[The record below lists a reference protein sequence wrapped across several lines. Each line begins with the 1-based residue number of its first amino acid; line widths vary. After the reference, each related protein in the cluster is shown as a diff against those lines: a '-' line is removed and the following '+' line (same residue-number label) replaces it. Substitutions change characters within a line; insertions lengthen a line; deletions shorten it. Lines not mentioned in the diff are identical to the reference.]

1 MKGTIYIL
9 FAAVLFLSCGA
20 REIKDARKIL
30 DNVESFIQE
39 RPDSA
44 LSVLEGIDKSN
55 LNNKELKARHGLLL
69 SMALDKN
76 FIDLTSDSLIAP
88 VVKYYEG
95 TKDYDHL
102 FKAYYYLGRIYHNA
116 DRHNE
121 SMLIYSKA
129 LDISDKINDDLYL
142 GLLQAQFGNLNYD
155 FFNYESAI
163 ENFEKAYEYYEKAG
177 KETYMHYT
185 LFNLAPLY
193 YEMGDWTKGKT
204 TLFDCM
210 EWANDNGIKTVFDK
224 CVDQLFLL
232 SVKSSMPSIVD
243 GIIEKYGMQSL
254 TMNTPVHYGLA
265 YKYALGGDR
274 QMFRSH
280 IERAWESSDSHYDT
294 TNILFTEY
302 KSYKLLGD
310 FEKSLQVYEQ
320 VFQREDQYVRALFNS
335 PLMEERT
342 DYLEETKSE
351 NSIIIKNQRLTIQ
364 VIILSCLA
372 LIFAAGIVVMLI
384 RNELKRSAAENERYA
399 DLYES
404 TLAESDALSEMLETQ
419 TVSEETRAIV
429 TQRLEILN
437 SIITSHIS
445 ERDAD
450 IKKADKGLDRLIAD
464 RDSFIR
470 STRVTM
476 EMSHPAFF
484 KYLRE
489 KELTDWEINYCCL
502 YLIGLK
508 GKDIGDYINLKR
520 HYVYGS
526 AIRQKLGLTEN
537 DTNLSLH
544 LQKMLKNM

>member
-1 MKGTIYIL
+1 MKRTIYTLIATAL
-9 FAAVLFLSCGA
+9 LLSCSGHEV
-20 REIKDARKIL
+20 RNSIKVL
-30 DNVESFIQE
+30 DDVESYIQE

-44 LSVLEGIDKSN
+44 LSVLKGIDKSV
-55 LNNKELKARHGLLL
+55 LNSRELKARHGLLL

-88 VVKYYEG
+88 VVEYYEG

-142 GLLQAQFGNLNYD
+142 GLLHAQFGNLNYD
-155 FFNYESAI
+155 CFNYESAI
-163 ENFEKAYEYYEKAG
+163 ENFQKAYEYYEKAG

-185 LFNLAPLY
+185 LLNLAPLY
-193 YEMGDWTKGKT
+193 YETGDWTKGKT
-204 TLFDCM
+204 TLFECM
-210 EWANDNGIKTVFDK
+210 AWANDNGIKTVFDN

-232 SVKSSMPSIVD
+232 SVTSSMPSIVD
-243 GIIEKYGMQSL
+243 EIIEKYGMQSL
-254 TMNTPVHYGLA
+254 TLSTPVHYGLA
-265 YKYALGGDR
+265 YKYALGGGR
-274 QMFRSH
+274 QMFSSH
-280 IERAWESSDSHYDT
+280 IESAWESSDSHNDT

-310 FEKSLQVYEQ
+310 FEKSLQVYEE
-320 VFQREDQYVRALFNS
+320 VFKREDQHVRAILNS

-342 DYLEETKSE
+342 DYLDKANNERKM
-351 NSIIIKNQRLTIQ
+351 IIRNQKLTIH

-372 LIFAAGIVVMLI
+372 VIFAAGFLILLI
-384 RNELKRSAAENERYA
+384 RNQLKNRTIEMEKYA
-399 DLYES
+399 DMYES
-404 TLAESDALSEMLETQ
+404 TLAERDALSEMLETQ
-419 TVSEETRAIV
+419 TVSEETRTIV
-429 TQRLEILN
+429 IQRLEILN

-450 IKKADKGLDRLIAD
+450 IKKADLNLERLIAD
-464 RDSFIR
+464 RDAFIT

-489 KELTDWEINYCCL
+489 RELTDWEINYCCL

-520 HYVYGS
+520 HYIYGS

-537 DTNLSLH
+537 DTNLSLY

>member
-1 MKGTIYIL
+1 MKRTIYTLIATAL
-9 FAAVLFLSCGA
+9 LLSCSGQEV
-20 REIKDARKIL
+20 RNSIKVL
-30 DNVESFIQE
+30 DDVESYIQE

-44 LSVLEGIDKSN
+44 LVVLQSINNEALSSN
-55 LNNKELKARHGLLL
+55 KLKARHGLLL

-116 DRHNE
+116 GRHNE

-204 TLFDCM
+204 TLFECM
-210 EWANDNGIKTVFDK
+210 EWANDNGIKNVFDN

-243 GIIEKYGMQSL
+243 EIIEKYGMQSL

-320 VFQREDQYVRALFNS
+320 VFKREDQHVRTILNS

-342 DYLEETKSE
+342 AYLDKTSNERKM
-351 NSIIIKNQRLTIQ
+351 IIRNQRLTIHF
-364 VIILSCLA
+364 IILSCLA
-372 LIFAAGIVVMLI
+372 VIFAAGFLILLI
-384 RNELKRSAAENERYA
+384 RSQLKNRTIEMEKYA
-399 DLYES
+399 DMYES
-404 TLAESDALSEMLETQ
+404 TLAERDALSEMLETQ
-419 TVSEETRAIV
+419 TVSEETRTII

-445 ERDAD
+445 ERDGD
-450 IKKADKGLDRLIAD
+450 IKKADKGLDKLIAD
-464 RDSFIR
+464 RDGFIT

-489 KELTDWEINYCCL
+489 RELTDWEINYCCL

-537 DTNLSLH
+537 DTNLSLY
-544 LQKMLKNM
+544 LQKMLKKI